1 MERGMNLFLTE
12 NTKEIN
18 QYIIELFKSIAYVLI
33 MILVLISNKMKLYI
47 SLIRSRFRSPIFFQ
61 DKSFILFVQK
71 WSIFL
76 YRFILHSQPQRD

>member
-47 SLIRSRFRSPIFFQ
+47 SLIRSRFRSP
-61 DKSFILFVQK
+61 KSFILFVQK